1 MRKTLRLLVTTM
13 FPLCVAC
20 GNGAHSTLSTSTSG
34 GTAGAGTGG
43 HAMTGSGGSG
53 GHMMT
58 GSIPDPGT
66 SDGVDNNFT
75 DVEPNNTPD
84 QATPLGVAAGAG
96 VAVWVN
102 GNTIGGSDSADYF
115 VFNSGPKAGPFSFDI
130 CFNSPDN
137 TSLTA
142 TLWKVVGGAE
152 QKPPVGT
159 WTGAMGCVTDMTAAP
174 MLEAST
180 DYLFGLTA
188 SGAGGMYSA

>member
-102 GNTIGGSDSADYF
+102 GNTIGGPSNPADYF
-115 VFNSGPKAGPFSFDI
+115 VFKSNAAAGQFTFDV
-130 CFNSPDN
+130 CFGAPI
-137 TSLTA
+137 TAMTA
-142 TLWKVVGGAE
+142 TLSKVVDGEE
-152 QKPPVGT
+152 QTPPVGM
-159 WTGAMGCVTDMTAAP
+159 WTSSMGCVTDNSAP
-174 MLEAST
+174 AELEAST
-180 DYLFGLTA
+180 VYLFGLTA
-188 SGAGGMYSA
+188 TGGVGMYGA